1 MRRDRK
7 TMSESL
13 GNDIKGRIEALRQ
26 SLHHHNYRY
35 YVLDDPE
42 VSDAEYDRMLQELRA
57 LEQAHPHLVTPDSPT
72 QRVGASPLEKFEAI
86 PHAVPM
92 LSLDN
97 AFQEEDIFDFD
108 RRVRRL
114 LASDEPVRYT
124 AEPKMDGVA
133 VELVY
138 ENGVLTA
145 ASTRGD
151 GHVGEGVTANVK
163 TIRSVPLVLASEDP
177 GRPPPLLEA
186 RGEVFIG
193 EQGFQR
199 LNEERKRRNLSPF
212 ANPRNAAA
220 GSLRQLDPRITAER
234 PLEIFFY
241 GIGRMTGPR
250 VDSQWEILQRLRSL
264 GLRINPL
271 IRWKVT
277 IEEVLDYF
285 RELSAMRHDLGYEI
299 DGVVIKVDRISDQQR
314 LGATSRSPRWAIAY
328 KFDAVQETTKVLGID
343 VQVGRTGALTP
354 VAILEPVGIGGVT
367 VGRATLHNEDEMR
380 RKDIRIGDRV
390 LIQRAGDVIPEVVN
404 VISSVRTGR
413 ENVFPFPKS
422 CPVCGSRAVR
432 VEGEAVSRCMN
443 SRCPAQLKERIRH
456 FGSKHAFDIDG
467 LGEKLIDQ
475 IVENR
480 LVGTYADIFRLDAE
494 VIGRLER
501 MGTKSAENLIGAIED
516 SKQVSFARFLYALGI
531 RHVGEHSASLL
542 ARHFKDVD
550 ALMEASEEEI
560 AAVEGVGP
568 VMASSIRKFFDRE
581 ENREVVAQLL
591 DAGVRIV
598 YEKEAVGGRL
608 KGKTFVLTGSLETM
622 SRSEAKKKIESAG
635 GRVTGSISANTDFL
649 VAGTSPGS
657 KLDRA
662 MALGV
667 VVIDQEKLEA
677 LLRQTE

>member
-1 MRRDRK
+1 
-7 TMSESL
+7 MSEPL
-13 GNDIKGRIEALRQ
+13 ENDIKGRMESLRQ

-35 YVLDDPE
+35 YVMDDPE
-42 VSDAEYDRMLQELRA
+42 VSDAEYDRLLQELKT

-86 PHAVPM
+86 AHAVPM

-114 LASDEPVRYT
+114 LASDAPVRYT

-133 VELVY
+133 VELIY

-163 TIRSVPLVLASEDP
+163 TIRSVPLVLAGEDP
-177 GRPPPLLEA
+177 ERLPLLLEA

-199 LNEERKRRNLSPF
+199 LNEERKRRNLPPF

-241 GIGRMTGPR
+241 GIGRMTGLQ

-277 IEEVLDYF
+277 IEEVLGYF

-299 DGVVIKVDRISDQQR
+299 DGVVIKVDRISDQQH
-314 LGATSRSPRWAIAY
+314 LGATSRSPRWAVAY
-328 KFDAVQETTKVLGID
+328 KFDAVQETTKILGID

-354 VAILEPVGIGGVT
+354 VAILEPVSIGGVT

-390 LIQRAGDVIPEVVN
+390 LVQRAGDVIPEVVN
-404 VISSVRTGR
+404 VISSVRTGL
-413 ENVFPFPKS
+413 EKVFPFPKN

-432 VEGEAVSRCMN
+432 VQGEAVSRCMN

-456 FGSKHAFDIDG
+456 FGSKQAFDIDG
-467 LGEKLIDQ
+467 LGERLIDQ
-475 IVENR
+475 LVANR

-494 VIGRLER
+494 AIGRLER

-531 RHVGEHSASLL
+531 RHVGEHAASVF
-542 ARHFKDVD
+542 ARHFKDLD
-550 ALMEASEEEI
+550 SLMAASEEEF
-560 AAVEGVGP
+560 AAIEGIGP

-581 ENREVVAQLL
+581 ENREVVGQLL
-591 DAGVRIV
+591 NAGVHIV
-598 YEKEAVGGRL
+598 YEKKVAGSRL
-608 KGKTFVLTGSLETM
+608 KGKTFVLTGSLEAM
-622 SRSEAKKKIESAG
+622 SRSEAKRKIESAG
-635 GRVTGSISANTDFL
+635 GRVTGSISANTDYL

-662 MALGV
+662 RALGV
-667 VVIDQEKLEA
+667 EVIDQETLEA
-677 LLRQTE
+677 LLRRSL

>member
-1 MRRDRK
+1 
-7 TMSESL
+7 MSEPV
-13 GNDIKGRIEALRQ
+13 GTDIQGRIEALRQ
-26 SLHHHNYRY
+26 SLYHHNYRY

-42 VSDAEYDRMLQELRA
+42 ISDSDYDRMMQELKA
-57 LEQAHPHLVTPDSPT
+57 LEQAHPDLVTPDSPT

-86 PHAVPM
+86 PHVVPM

-97 AFQEEDIFDFD
+97 AFKEEDIFDFD

-114 LASDEPVRYT
+114 LGSETPVRYT

-151 GHVGEGVTANVK
+151 GYLGEGITANVK
-163 TIRSVPLVLASEDP
+163 TIRSVPLVLAGKEK
-177 GRPPPLLEA
+177 GLPPTLLEV

-193 EQGFQR
+193 KAGFRR
-199 LNEERKRRNLSPF
+199 LNEERVRRDLTPF

-220 GSLRQLDPRITAER
+220 GSLRQLDPRVTAKR
-234 PLEIFFY
+234 PLEVFFY
-241 GIGRMTGPR
+241 GIGRMTGR
-250 VDSQWEILQRLRSL
+250 QVDSQREILRCLRSL

-271 IRWKVT
+271 IRAEVT
-277 IEEVLDYF
+277 IGEAVDYY
-285 RELSAMRHDLGYEI
+285 RKLSARRHGLGYEI
-299 DGVVIKVDRISDQQR
+299 DGVVIKVDRILDQQR

-328 KFDAVQETTKVLGID
+328 KFDAVQEATKVLGVD

-354 VAILEPVGIGGVT
+354 VAILEPVSIGGVT

-390 LIQRAGDVIPEVVN
+390 LVQRAGDVIPEVVH
-404 VISSVRTGR
+404 VISSVRTGM
-413 ENVFPFPKS
+413 EDVFPFPKN

-456 FGSKHAFDIDG
+456 FGSKQAFDIDG

-475 IVENR
+475 LVENR
-480 LVGTYADIFRLDAE
+480 LVDTYADIFRLDAE
-494 VIGRLER
+494 AISRLER
-501 MGTKSAENLIGAIED
+501 MGTKSAENLIGTIED
-516 SKQVSFARFLYALGI
+516 SRQVSLARFLYALGI
-531 RHVGEHSASLL
+531 RHVGEHAASLL
-542 ARHFKDVD
+542 ARHVKD
-550 ALMEASEEEI
+550 LEAVMASSEEEL
-560 AAVEGVGP
+560 AAIEGIGP

-581 ENREVVAQLL
+581 ENRDVVKQLL
-591 DAGVRIV
+591 DAGVRIAD
-598 YEKEAVGGRL
+598 EKEVNDNRL
-608 KGKTFVLTGSLETM
+608 KGKTFVLTGSLDAMT
-622 SRSEAKKKIESAG
+622 RSEAKRKIELAG
-635 GRVTGSISANTDFL
+635 GRVAGSISASTDYL
-649 VAGTSPGS
+649 VAGASPGS

-662 MALGV
+662 RALGV
-667 VVIDQEKLEA
+667 EVIDQEKLEA
-677 LLRQTE
+677 LLRRSL